1 MSFIVHPLI
10 AGEKTGTPEWFIAQ
24 REMIRSKPAVRR
36 CYNLWYAKL
45 ISDIQSVAQDG
56 LVVELGSG
64 SSYIKELMPDVI
76 TSDVVPGPV
85 DLVVDGRH
93 LPFANNSVKALLLTH
108 VFHHIPDVR
117 RFLRE
122 AERVLVPGGVI
133 SMIDC
138 AHTPLSRF
146 FFGKIH
152 PEPYNHMDSNW
163 DFQEGAHMMD
173 SNQAL
178 TWIVFHRDLE
188 TFRREFPGLVYE
200 GFEYLPWFGYLL
212 SGGVNLR
219 SLVPP
224 FAARAVEALD
234 RMLKPLD
241 FIGAIHWR
249 LTIRRGGEK
258 QEEVRRRELHREAQ
272 YLYSSFFC
280 DSADVVLRDRYARAH
295 ERYGIREN
303 QVERRMMY
311 KLQSLH
317 LDAEAVEYFL
327 RLKDRG
333 NILTRKVEILHF
345 LAECE
350 PPRSGDFFNSRNV
363 GPRAWLYLFGALGR
377 TVRCFVKGRI
387 LVRRYGLA

>member
-1 MSFIVHPLI
+1 MSFIVHPCI

-24 REMIRSKPAVRR
+24 REMTRSKPAVWR

-45 ISDIQSVAQDG
+45 INDIRSVAQDG
-56 LVVELGSG
+56 HVVELGSG
-64 SSYIKELMPDVI
+64 SSYIKELMPEVI

-85 DLVVDGRH
+85 DLVADGRH
-93 LPFANNSVKALLLTH
+93 LPFADNSVKALLLTH

-117 RFLRE
+117 CFLRE

-133 SMIDC
+133 SIIDC
-138 AHTPLSRF
+138 AHTPLSKV
-146 FFGKIH
+146 FFGKMH

-163 DFQEGAHMMD
+163 DFQEGDNMMD

-178 TWIVFHRDLE
+178 TWMVFNRDLE
-188 TFRREFPGLVYE
+188 TFRGEFPGLAYE

-224 FAARAVEALD
+224 FSARLMEALD
-234 RMLKPLD
+234 GMLKPLD
-241 FIGAIHWR
+241 FIGAIHWHI
-249 LTIRRGGEK
+249 TIRRGGAK
-258 QEEVRRRELHREAQ
+258 PEEVRRRELHSEAQ
-272 YLYSSFFC
+272 YLYRCYFG

-295 ERYGIREN
+295 ERYGIKESRTE
-303 QVERRMMY
+303 QRMMCNM
-311 KLQSLH
+311 KSFQ
-317 LDAEAVEYFL
+317 LDAEAVEYVL

-333 NILTRKVEILHF
+333 TILTRKVEILHF

-350 PPRSGDFFNSRNV
+350 PTRSGDFFNSRDV
-363 GPRAWLYLFGALGR
+363 GPRAWLYLLGALGH
-377 TVRCFVKGRI
+377 TVRCFVKGHI
-387 LVRRYGLA
+387 LLRRYGLA